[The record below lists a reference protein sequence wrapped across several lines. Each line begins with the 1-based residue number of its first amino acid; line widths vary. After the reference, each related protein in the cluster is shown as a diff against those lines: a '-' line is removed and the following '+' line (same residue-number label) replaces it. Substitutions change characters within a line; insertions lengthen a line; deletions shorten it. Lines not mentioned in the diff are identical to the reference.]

1 MRIRRVDILFS
12 VRIHSVR
19 SFVLDWG
26 TPTDLLELFFNF
38 LVSGDVFDQLIF
50 CFVDLSS
57 VSPAVLASAVCK
69 SQYVTLW
76 NGTIT
81 ASQLEAVFSAIQDW
95 PEIHMKRLNLHG
107 QNLSAIDDA
116 TLSGVRR
123 YVTLSF

>member
-1 MRIRRVDILFS
+1 MFNS

-19 SFVLDWG
+19 SFVLYWG
-26 TPTDLLELFFNF
+26 TPTHLLELFFNF

-69 SQYVTLW
+69 SQNVILW
-76 NGTIT
+76 DGTIT
-81 ASQLEAVFSAIQDW
+81 ASQLEAVFSAIQDG
-95 PEIHMKRLNLHG
+95 PERHMKRLKLQG

-123 YVTLSF
+123 YVTLS